1 MIGSKIRDKILNQL
15 FFTGSGEILIADFGC
30 ADMKFASH
38 LLQEVNQTDQLKGLT
53 FKIFGFDLTSDDIMV
68 PEELQAAFHIKTF
81 NGIDVGDESHFVE
94 MKNSFDF
101 VISTCALWGSSD
113 SWKNTIKNAFQILK
127 QNGHFLLAEKRKRL
141 PRNFDIIE
149 TAGVDYNLSG
159 LKIKTAEMNNFRKVF
174 LGLKLTKEDDFDA
187 EHLISLIPGR

>member
-1 MIGSKIRDKILNQL
+1 MFFSGSRD
-15 FFTGSGEILIADFGC
+15 ILIADFGC

-38 LLQEVNQTDQLKGLT
+38 LLQEVNQSDQLKGLT

-68 PEELQAAFHIKTF
+68 PEDLKAAFHIKTF
-81 NGIDVGDESHFVE
+81 NGTDVADESSFEE

-113 SWKNTIKNAFQILK
+113 SWKSTIKNAFQILK

-141 PRNFDIIE
+141 PNQFDKIE
-149 TAGVDYNLSG
+149 NAGVDYNLSC
-159 LKIKTAEMNNFRKVF
+159 LKIKSEELKNFRKDF
-174 LGLKLTKEDDFDA
+174 LGLKLTKEDDFDPN
-187 EHLISLIPGR
+187 ELISLIPGR

>member
-1 MIGSKIRDKILNQL
+1 L

-30 ADMKFASH
+30 ADMKFTSH
-38 LLQEVNQTDQLKGLT
+38 LLQEVNQSDQLKGLT
-53 FKIFGFDLTSDDIMV
+53 FKIFGFDLTSDDMQI
-68 PEELQAAFHIKTF
+68 PEDLKAAFNIKTF
-81 NGIDVGDESHFVE
+81 NGTDVAEKSSFVE

-113 SWKNTIKNAFQILK
+113 SWKNIIENAFHILK

-141 PRNFDIIE
+141 PKNFDKIE

-159 LKIKTAEMNNFRKVF
+159 LKMKTEELNNFREVF

-187 EHLISLIPGR
+187 NKLVSLIPNR

>member
-1 MIGSKIRDKILNQL
+1 L
-15 FFTGSGEILIADFGC
+15 FFPGSREILIADFGC

-38 LLQEVNQTDQLKGLT
+38 LLQEVNLSDQPKGLS

-68 PEELQAAFHIKTF
+68 PEDLKAAFHIKTF
-81 NGIDVGDESHFVE
+81 NKTDVAENSSFVE
-94 MKNSFDF
+94 MENSFDF

-113 SWKNTIKNAFQILK
+113 SWKNIIKNGFQILK
-127 QNGHFLLAEKRKRL
+127 PNGHFLLAEKRKRL

-159 LKIKTAEMNNFRKVF
+159 LKIKTAEMNNFRKAF